1 MREKTKDVWSEAWNL
16 VQRWEKLT
24 REIEESVS
32 RNEMEKLAS
41 LLDERQQLSD
51 QLDALKTAHKITSW
65 TNGAAPGDPLVLAG
79 IKDEVALIF
88 QRLLVEDQRIIQ
100 ELQQKMSSLKQEI
113 HNLHQTKAAHHAYQ
127 GPQGPPPEGSFIDTK
142 K

>member
-32 RNEMEKLAS
+32 RNEMEKLAP

-51 QLDALKTAHKITSW
+51 QLDALKAAGQTA
-65 TNGAAPGDPLVLAG
+65 
-79 IKDEVALIF
+79 
-88 QRLLVEDQRIIQ
+88 LLQATRWCW
-100 ELQQKMSSLKQEI
+100 
-113 HNLHQTKAAHHAYQ
+113 Q
-127 GPQGPPPEGSFIDTK
+127 GLRMRWL
-142 K
+142 